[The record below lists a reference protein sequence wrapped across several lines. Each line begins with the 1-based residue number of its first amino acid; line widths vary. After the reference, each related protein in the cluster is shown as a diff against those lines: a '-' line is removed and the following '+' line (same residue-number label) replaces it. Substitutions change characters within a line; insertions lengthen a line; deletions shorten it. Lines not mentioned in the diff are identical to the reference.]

1 MAATRRDPINGL
13 GVDQAIVQAL
23 EREPGRRAA
32 RSVHAMR
39 SKACPREDS
48 RRRSSAAF
56 LKFEVDRQL
65 ELACIQGGDGLAEGW
80 SFGQAQTVYRVDCGD
95 VRPVQDVELFDDDI
109 HFPVR
114 TLTRTTLI
122 TELT

>member
-1 MAATRRDPINGL
+1 MVQRVAVASGIALARHNAGAEDGAGDGREPINGL

-39 SKACPREDS
+39 SKACAREDS

-65 ELACIQGGDGLAEGW
+65 ELECIQLCHASE
-80 SFGQAQTVYRVDCGD
+80 SNS
-95 VRPVQDVELFDDDI
+95 
-109 HFPVR
+109 
-114 TLTRTTLI
+114 TRKPNA
-122 TELT
+122 